1 MYFTCKEA
9 VLRQRKNMGF
19 KKLNYL
25 DRAVGYDQILEH
37 QCGPELP
44 NKGYRRHRMK
54 LLHWCN
60 NQSHVYRLRLV
71 V

>member
-1 MYFTCKEA
+1 
-9 VLRQRKNMGF
+9 MGF

-25 DRAVGYDQILEH
+25 DRAVAYVQMLEH
-37 QCGPELP
+37 QWGPDLP
-44 NKGYRRHRMK
+44 NEDSRRDRMK
-54 LLHWCN
+54 SLHWCN